1 MSRQSTS
8 RGGWRYT
15 GTAGLVSLVERLR
28 WTTAMRLFIVLLPLA
43 AWLALP
49 ADRSASWVALAV
61 PAVLYGVFVLVTNLF
76 MRSSRE
82 VSLALLGT
90 GLLADGV
97 YLGWAYRSLEGLDG
111 PVGYVIV
118 LHAMSVTLL
127 ASFRTGVKLAL
138 WHSLVMLMVLEA
150 DRVGVLGV
158 PVLRSSTTD
167 YVLQLVVLWGIVLT
181 TAVFAAGNERELRRR
196 RYDGD
201 VLRRF
206 ALDLEGADGTG
217 PTALL
222 LARLAQQ
229 ELLSARTAVVVL
241 DAAEHSA
248 ARPDDSGGVSAQGHG
263 TLAVLGT
270 DGSERVERFSAALP
284 ARALLLRAVV
294 GRTTLLARTLHP
306 LHDAWLASALP
317 GARNVIVVPFA
328 LEGQTAGA
336 LVMEH
341 AGHGHRR
348 VLRWLSLGRPPRV
361 ERRLLATAEQATAH
375 AGQALGRAALV
386 TRLRAAADTDGLTG
400 LVNRRAFDE
409 ALAGEFA
416 QAARE
421 HTEFSV
427 ALVDLDHFKRLN
439 DTHGHLAGDD
449 ALRAVGRV
457 LRGNL
462 RSGGGTAARYGGEE
476 FCVIL
481 PGTSRE
487 DAVAVAERIR
497 RAVQTMEDGPVPV
510 TASLGVATFPTDGTD
525 ALSLLASA
533 DAALYAAK
541 EAGRNRVVD
550 AEVARRRP
558 LTAVE
563 DRIPMRRVQG

>member
-1 MSRQSTS
+1 MSGQSTS
-8 RGGWRYT
+8 RGGRRYT

-28 WTTAMRLFIVLLPLA
+28 WTTAMRLFVILLPLL
-43 AWLALP
+43 AWLMLP
-49 ADRSASWVALAV
+49 ADRSAPWAAVAI
-61 PAVLYGVFVLVTNLF
+61 PAVLYGAFVLTSNML

-90 GLLADGV
+90 GLIADGV
-97 YLGWAYRSLEGLDG
+97 YLGWAFRSLEGLDG

-138 WHSLVMLMVLEA
+138 WHSLVVLMVLEA
-150 DRVGVLGV
+150 DRVGVLGT

-167 YVLQLVVLWGIVLT
+167 YVVQLVVLWGIVLT

-201 VLRRF
+201 VLRRL
-206 ALDLEGADGTG
+206 ALDLEGAEGTG

-222 LARLAQQ
+222 LARLAQR

-241 DAAEHSA
+241 DAAEHA
-248 ARPDDSGGVSAQGHG
+248 LEGDGAVAVQGRG
-263 TLAVLGT
+263 TVALLDA
-270 DGSERVERFSAALP
+270 DGRERTERFTADLP
-284 ARALLLRAVV
+284 ARSLLVRAIV
-294 GRTTLLARTLHP
+294 GHTTLLSRALHP
-306 LHDAWLASALP
+306 QHDAWLEQLLP

-328 LEGQTAGA
+328 LGGETAGA

-348 VLRWLSLGRPPRV
+348 GLRWLGTLRPPRV

-386 TRLRAAADTDGLTG
+386 ARLLAAASTDGLTG
-400 LVNRRAFDE
+400 LANRRAFDT
-409 ALAGEFA
+409 ALANEFA
-416 QAARE
+416 QAARSGA
-421 HTEFSV
+421 EFSV

-457 LRGNL
+457 LRTNV
-462 RSGGGTAARYGGEE
+462 RSGSGTAARYGGEE

-487 DAVAVAERIR
+487 DAVVVAERIR
-497 RAVQTMEDGPVPV
+497 RCVETMEDGPVPV
-510 TASLGVATFPTDGTD
+510 TASLGVATFPVDGTD

-541 EAGRNRVVD
+541 ETGRNRVVD
-550 AEVARRRP
+550 AERARRRV
-558 LTAVE
+558 AVVE
-563 DRIPMRRVQG
+563 G